1 MTDPGQLNRRL
12 TLEAPVDIDD
22 GAGGVIRS
30 FAAVATL
37 WAQVAPVAAR
47 GEVQAAAL
55 GGIVTHRIALRYS
68 ADITLRHRLRDGA
81 RIFRIVAM
89 RERHRRFLDIDAEE
103 RTD

>member
-1 MTDPGQLNRRL
+1 MNDPGRLNRRL
-12 TLEAPVDIDD
+12 VLEAPVELGD
-22 GAGGVIRS
+22 GAGGVVRS

-47 GEVQAAAL
+47 SEVSADAL
-55 GGIVTHRIALRYS
+55 GAAVTHRIVLRYRT
-68 ADITLRHRLRDGA
+68 DIMLRHRLRDAA
-81 RIFRIVAM
+81 RVYRIVAI